1 MKFIINKRTNQV
13 VMRSTGTISV
23 DEKLFEI
30 LEYDPTEEEM
40 VMIQENAI
48 MVKKNGKLEFTDSP
62 RKTAKVKKKDIQD
75 LKVKLENGTI
85 TKKERDD
92 LIINL
97 IQG

>member
-1 MKFIINKRTNQV
+1 
-13 VMRSTGTISV
+13 MRSTGTISV

>member
-1 MKFIINKRTNQV
+1 MKFVINKRTNQV